1 MPNVNT
7 PDSRGSLVA
16 HPLRWEH
23 TRCLPWVLTRQHT
36 RGLKQSCPNIRAVG
50 HVVVTATTVITE
62 IATTAGIMTA
72 TVATAGTTAATATAI
87 EDTPAATATTVITK
101 IATTAGIMTA
111 TVATAGTTA
120 ATATAIEDTPA
131 ATATATAVT
140 VKQRT
145 PTSLQTFRTLL
156 QTGGFQSRQ
165 PSLLCLLL
173 LFNQLVRVTCGASR
187 HTRTRTH
194 THARAHRSPFTFCS
208 ILFAITQQVRGFKT
222 SKPSC
227 ALTTNAA
234 AACFLTWR
242 VRAKTSPWRCSQN
255 ALS

>member
-62 IATTAGIMTA
+62 
-72 TVATAGTTAATATAI
+72 
-87 EDTPAATATTVITK
+87 